1 MGILGKIKNGIVS
14 TGKSISAELERQ
26 AEVRRQKTQIL
37 NQLDMNGLKKVCK
50 NYGIGEPLNYDPMEY
65 QLTGQKTKFT
75 LTRDHYINYIINN
88 MTLAEIRS
96 MGEKLRLNVPDLP
109 EKVEEV
115 EPIRMAQPTEE
126 VEAIETSEEPETV
139 EAKPKPVNKD
149 EEELKR
155 IIQLIKRFEPKKV
168 FSKEAEYE
176 NTLYSWLNA
185 FYPKIDFQYPCANSR
200 IDMKI
205 SKFGIEIKNHPDQN
219 EVNRLIGQLRS
230 YRPFFKHIIV
240 VIFNGRDLKA
250 IKFLKEQIKEMD
262 LAVTVIEK

>member
-1 MGILGKIKNGIVS
+1 MGILGKLKEGIVS
-14 TGKSISAELERQ
+14 TGKNISAEMKRRE
-26 AEVRRQKTQIL
+26 EIKRQKLQIL
-37 NQLDMNGLKKVCK
+37 NQLDMNDLKKVCK
-50 NYGIGEPLNYDPMEY
+50 NYGIGEPASYVENPI
-65 QLTGQKTKFT
+65 TGEKERFT
-75 LTRDHYINYIINN
+75 LTRNHYTNYIMSK
-88 MTLAEIRS
+88 MTLDEIRS

-109 EKVEEV
+109 ENVEEV

-126 VEAIETSEEPETV
+126 IEVTETSEEPEITEV
-139 EAKPKPVNKD
+139 KPKPVNKD

-168 FSKEAEYE
+168 FMKEAEYE

-185 FYPKIDFQYPCANSR
+185 FYLKIDFQYPCANSR

-205 SKFGIEIKNHPDQN
+205 GKFGIEIKNHPDQN
-219 EVNRLIGQLRS
+219 EINRLIGQLRS